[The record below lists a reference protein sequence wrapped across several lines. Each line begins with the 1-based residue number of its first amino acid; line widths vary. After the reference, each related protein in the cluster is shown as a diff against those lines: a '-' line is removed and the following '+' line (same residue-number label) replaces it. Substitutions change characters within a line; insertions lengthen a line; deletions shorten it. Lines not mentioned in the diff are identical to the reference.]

1 MKTEMVTIGW
11 EHLAMLLPLV
21 LVVIGILWRWG
32 VESANAPYA
41 IARMLVQ
48 LTLIGYLLI
57 FIFSARSGWIVIGVL
72 GVMLA
77 FATWIALRTVPGR
90 RRKLLSLGI
99 LSIALG
105 GGTTLVV
112 VTQGVLGLDPWYR
125 ADYMIPLAGMV
136 FANAMN
142 SVSLAAERYDA
153 ERREGSAPF
162 AARNAAMHSAL
173 IPVLNALFAVGLVS
187 LPGMMTGQILSGV
200 SPLIAVRYQ
209 IMVML
214 MVFSAAGFSAVLF
227 LWGLT
232 RRDLHRSRRP

>member
-11 EHLAMLLPLV
+11 GHLAMLLPLV

-90 RRKLLSLGI
+90 RRELLTLGVV
-99 LSIALG
+99 SIALG
-105 GGTTLVV
+105 GGTTLLL
-112 VTQGVLGLDPWYR
+112 VTQGVLNLHPWYR
-125 ADYMIPLAGMV
+125 PDYMIPLAGMV

-142 SVSLAAERYDA
+142 SVSLASERYEA
-153 ERREGSAPF
+153 ERREGSALLV
-162 AARNAAMHSAL
+162 ARNAAMRSAL
-173 IPVLNALFAVGLVS
+173 IPVLNSLFAVGLVS

-200 SPLIAVRYQ
+200 SPLIAARYQ

-214 MVFSAAGFSAVLF
+214 MVFAAAGLSAALF
-227 LWGLT
+227 VWGLT
-232 RRDLHRSRRP
+232 RQELETNRRS